1 MMAAPL
7 SIVAISVSWP
17 GASTNETA
25 RRNFAFPPQLAHV
38 GSIE

>member
-1 MMAAPL
+1 MIAAPH

-25 RRNFAFPPQLAHV
+25 RRNSHSPPPSGTS
-38 GSIE
+38 GSVE